1 MGHFYFLTT
10 FLHKPSSSS
19 LCSQVC
25 SATAEQGGRIRRD
38 RPQAR
43 VPRKQKIPRKSKI
56 PRKIPRKQNAKI
68 ATGRLTAEMKI
79 GPRMIDMIDRSA
91 THARTVEA
99 AARQQRQS
107 YDDG

>member
-1 MGHFYFLTT
+1 MAAYDETGHRHGYRGT
-10 FLHKPSSSS
+10 
-19 LCSQVC
+19 
-25 SATAEQGGRIRRD
+25 
-38 RPQAR
+38 
-43 VPRKQKIPRKSKI
+43 QKIPIPRKSKI

-99 AARQQRQS
+99 AARQRRQS
-107 YDDG
+107 YDYG